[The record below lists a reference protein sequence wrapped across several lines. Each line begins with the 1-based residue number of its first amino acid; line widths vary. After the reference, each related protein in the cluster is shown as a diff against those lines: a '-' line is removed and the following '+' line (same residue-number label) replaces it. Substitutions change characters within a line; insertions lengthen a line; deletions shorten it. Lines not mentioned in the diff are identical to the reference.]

1 MPPVLRVVMTLKG
14 GSLMKQQASRARAVR
29 LTVLAMSILVMLTV
43 FSITCCAAGVGDV
56 AGAVEETWTKAQT
69 QIKAIVDRV
78 VFPVLDLVLAV
89 FFFIKIGTSYF
100 DYRKNGQFE
109 WTAPAILFGCLI
121 FTLTCPL
128 YIWKVLGI

>member
-1 MPPVLRVVMTLKG
+1 
-14 GSLMKQQASRARAVR
+14 MKQRAWRTRAVR
-29 LTVLAMSILVMLTV
+29 MTVLAMSILVLLTV
-43 FSITCCAAGVGDV
+43 FSIMCCAAGTGDV
-56 AGAVEETWTKAQT
+56 AGAVEETWAKAQT

-89 FFFIKIGTSYF
+89 FFFIKIGTAYF

>member
-1 MPPVLRVVMTLKG
+1 MAPRSCTLKG
-14 GSLMKQQASRARAVR
+14 GSLMKQQASRERAVR

>member
-1 MPPVLRVVMTLKG
+1 MAPRSCTLKG

-29 LTVLAMSILVMLTV
+29 LTVLTMSILVMLTV

-89 FFFIKIGTSYF
+89 FFFIKIGTVYF

>member
-1 MPPVLRVVMTLKG
+1 MAPRSCTLKG

-43 FSITCCAAGVGDV
+43 FNITCCAAGVGDV

>member
-1 MPPVLRVVMTLKG
+1 MAPRSCTLKG
-14 GSLMKQQASRARAVR
+14 GSLMKQQASWARAVR

>member
-1 MPPVLRVVMTLKG
+1 MAPRSCTLKG

-29 LTVLAMSILVMLTV
+29 LTVLAMSILVLLTV

-100 DYRKNGQFE
+100 DYRKTGQFE

>member
-1 MPPVLRVVMTLKG
+1 
-14 GSLMKQQASRARAVR
+14 MKQQASRARAVR

-109 WTAPAILFGCLI
+109 WTAPAILFGRLI

>member
-1 MPPVLRVVMTLKG
+1 MAPRSCTLKG

-29 LTVLAMSILVMLTV
+29 LTVLTMSILVMLTV

-56 AGAVEETWTKAQT
+56 AGAVEGTWTKAQT

-89 FFFIKIGTSYF
+89 FFFIKIGTVYF

-109 WTAPAILFGCLI
+109 WTAPAILFACLV
-121 FTLTCPL
+121 FTLTAPMYL
-128 YIWKVLGI
+128 WDIVGI

>member
-1 MPPVLRVVMTLKG
+1 MAPRSCTLKG

-89 FFFIKIGTSYF
+89 FFFIKIGTAYF
-100 DYRKNGQFE
+100 DC
-109 WTAPAILFGCLI
+109 APVKAL
-121 FTLTCPL
+121 
-128 YIWKVLGI
+128 